1 MKFGFIGA
9 GNMGGALCQAV
20 SKVTEKKNIFISD
33 YDAKKAEELAQ
44 TLGIN
49 SCNNEFIAENCDFIV
64 LGVKPQVMEG
74 VLGGISDTL
83 KERTSPFTLISMAAG
98 LSTDTIKKYS
108 GGDYPVIRIMPNT
121 PARFGEGMIL
131 YTVNGA
137 EDIYVEE
144 FKRAFSASGR
154 LDNISE
160 NLIDAA
166 SAVSGCGPAFAFMF
180 MDALADG
187 GVQCGLP
194 YDKALLYAAQTLL
207 GAAKTVLESG
217 EHPEALKTAVCSPGG
232 TTIEGVHALEQ
243 GAFRATSMNAVKQA
257 YNKTLKLAGK

>member
-1 MKFGFIGA
+1 
-9 GNMGGALCQAV
+9 MGGALCEAV
-20 SKVTEKKNIFISD
+20 SKVIAKENIYISD
-33 YDAKKAEELAQ
+33 YDEKKAEDFAKKLQ
-44 TLGIN
+44 IN
-49 SCNNEFIAENCDFIV
+49 SCDNEFIAKNCDFIV

-83 KERTSPFTLISMAAG
+83 NRRNTPFTLISMAAG
-98 LSTDTIKKYS
+98 LSTETIKEYAK
-108 GGDYPVIRIMPNT
+108 GNFPVIRIMPNT
-121 PARFGEGMIL
+121 PARLGEGMIL

-137 EDIYVEE
+137 EEKYVEE
-144 FKRAFSASGR
+144 FKKAFSKAGK

-160 NLIDAA
+160 KLIDAA
-166 SAVSGCGPAFAFMF
+166 SAVSGCGPAFCFMF

-207 GAAKTVLESG
+207 GAAKMVLETD

-232 TTIEGVHALEQ
+232 TTIEGVHALED
-243 GAFRATSMNAVKQA
+243 GAFRATTMNAVKAA
-257 YNKTLKLAGK
+257 YDKTLKLAGK